1 MDADDNRLR
10 MAIQA
15 AQFFHRG
22 HLDKAGQPFIG
33 HPLRVMARLM
43 TESEMIVGVM
53 HDIVEDCPSVTL
65 EFVENVEW
73 LRSSEIAGI
82 DAMTRRPGEAYFD
95 YINRCAADE
104 LGRVVKLADIEDN
117 ADPSRGW
124 AGTPLSR
131 YRRAWPMLTSKP
143 LPYSLEKVKEEA
155 E

>member
-1 MDADDNRLR
+1 MAQLVMDDDNRLVK
-10 MAIQA
+10 AIQCA
-15 AQFFHRG
+15 KFFHNG
-22 HLDKAGQPFIG
+22 QLDKTGQPFIG
-33 HPLRVMARLM
+33 HPLRVMARLT

-73 LRSSEIAGI
+73 LRSCEIAGI

-95 YINRCAADE
+95 YIRRLADDD
-104 LGRVVKLADIEDN
+104 LARKVKLADIEDN

-131 YRRAWPMLTSKP
+131 YRKAWAMLTP
-143 LPYSLEKVKEEA
+143 LPLPRGL
-155 E
+155 